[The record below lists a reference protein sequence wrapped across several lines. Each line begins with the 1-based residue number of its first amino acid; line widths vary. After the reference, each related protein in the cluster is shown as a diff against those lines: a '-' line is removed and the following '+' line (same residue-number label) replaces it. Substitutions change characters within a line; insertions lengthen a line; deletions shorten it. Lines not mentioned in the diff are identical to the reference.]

1 MRFQLKPANPC
12 HLNMSMYPTHVYLIQ
27 IFQGRPFLAK
37 RVKIKIAFVEENGI
51 IYVKNVL

>member
-27 IFQGRPFLAK
+27 IFLGRPFLAK

-51 IYVKNVL
+51 I